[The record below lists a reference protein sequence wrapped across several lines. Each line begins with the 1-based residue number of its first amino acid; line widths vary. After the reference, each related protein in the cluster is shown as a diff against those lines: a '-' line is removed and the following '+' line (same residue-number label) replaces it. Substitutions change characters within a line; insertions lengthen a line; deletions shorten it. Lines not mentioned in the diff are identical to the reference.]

1 MQFMPNNKEEYRVMP
16 VLLINVITLYISL
29 ELLLMKGKQKFPPA
43 KHFPALLYFLVLSLV
58 AHIIHFAEQLHSLL
72 LGSY

>member
-16 VLLINVITLYISL
+16 ALLINVSTLYISW
-29 ELLLMKGKQKFPPA
+29 ELLLMKGKQKSPPA
-43 KHFPALLYFLVLSLV
+43 KDFPAPFHFLVLSLV

>member
-1 MQFMPNNKEEYRVMP
+1 MQFVPSNKEEYCIMP

-43 KHFPALLYFLVLSLV
+43 KHFPAPLYFLVSSLV

>member
-1 MQFMPNNKEEYRVMP
+1 
-16 VLLINVITLYISL
+16 
-29 ELLLMKGKQKFPPA
+29 MKDKQKFPPA